1 MARTPRI
8 SKGLVMQQIW
18 LLEMR
23 TGMGP
28 FELKSLPPYQ
38 EGQKLDYQLKVGGKI
53 RYYATPLCRIMAYLE
68 GVNIGKT
75 FIGRSGNEEH
85 DQY

>member
-1 MARTPRI
+1 MAGAQRI

-38 EGQKLDYQLKVGGKI
+38 EGQKLDYQLKVGDKI
-53 RYYATPLCRIMAYLE
+53 KYYATPLRRIMAYLE
-68 GVNIGKT
+68 GINIGKT
-75 FIGRSGNEEH
+75 FIGRSENEGP
-85 DQY
+85 D